1 MLSHSLQTQKRRP
14 RRRFVLLGT
23 ASRLQRGFDLKTPSL
38 EERFRD
44 ILRILVT
51 PGPFA
56 QPCGT
61 NILIGGQLKFLDYLF
76 ERSDSRDYRAYRLRL
91 APVWITTSFCHLIR
105 YPLGR

>member
-1 MLSHSLQTQKRRP
+1 MSYRFPQTQKTP
-14 RRRFVLLGT
+14 LWAAFFCIGI

-44 ILRILVT
+44 ILRILVA

-91 APVWITTSFCHLIR
+91 APVRITTSFCHLI
-105 YPLGR
+105 